1 MPKMKSNRA
10 AMKRFHVTAS
20 GKIKREHAFA
30 NHILTSK
37 KRGRKR
43 RLRKQGMIEP
53 VDMHRVKRLIL
64 I

>member
-10 AMKRFHVTAS
+10 AMKRFRVSAS
-20 GKIKREHAFA
+20 GKIKRDKAYA

-43 RLRKQGMIEP
+43 RLRKGGLIEAP
-53 VDMHRVKRLIL
+53 DMPRVRKLIL
-64 I
+64 L